1 MNKSYVRTRD
11 RLETY
16 FNTTASKTWEILTSD
31 LPVSKVRARVRSGRD
46 QMRKLLLSSLPED
59 LEGMRILD
67 AGCGTG
73 QISVELAKRGA
84 FVVGV
89 DISDNL
95 IKVANDRV
103 PESLRNKVEF
113 KSGDMLSN
121 EHGTFDY
128 VVAMDSLI
136 HYCAEDI
143 AIALSRLALNTKYSV
158 LFTIAPKTIFLSSI
172 LVLGKLLPKSD
183 RSPVLRPISHR
194 GLNSH
199 LRKIPVFKASHAK
212 ILDRIQA
219 SFYVS
224 EALIIEL

>member
-73 QISVELAKRGA
+73 QISIELAKRGA

-103 PESLRNKVEF
+103 PERLRNKVEF

-143 AIALSRLALNTKYSV
+143 AIALSRLALNTK
-158 LFTIAPKTIFLSSI
+158 
-172 LVLGKLLPKSD
+172 
-183 RSPVLRPISHR
+183 
-194 GLNSH
+194 
-199 LRKIPVFKASHAK
+199 
-212 ILDRIQA
+212 
-219 SFYVS
+219 
-224 EALIIEL
+224 